1 MVPLNRHS
9 FFEELEDKMLVSMQL
24 EFNIEL
30 NNDDELI
37 HKAHG
42 VGNGRIFVDR
52 FLLWIPKLT
61 PKDSMYDKFVS
72 SFLKETQ
79 WTYMR
84 EFYEVSAQ
92 TQAIDFSQISA
103 SIDNVKRILFSLK
116 NS

>member
-1 MVPLNRHS
+1 
-9 FFEELEDKMLVSMQL
+9 MLVPMQL
-24 EFNIEL
+24 QFNIEL

-42 VGNGRIFVDR
+42 ADNGRIAVNR

-72 SFLKETQ
+72 SFLRETQ

-84 EFYEVSAQ
+84 ELYEVSAP
-92 TQAIDFSQISA
+92 TQASGFFQISA
-103 SIDNVKRILFSLK
+103 SIDNVKRILIYLK
-116 NS
+116 KFLQR